1 MRERVLQTAHGTR
14 SEAFGPAEW
23 GLVSA
28 VALMWGS
35 SFLWIDIG
43 LAAFRPPI
51 ALALVASAFYGLAA
65 NLAVPLQQRYGA
77 MPVIFRAQLVAL
89 VVVAPLGLAG
99 LPGSRWSWG
108 SAFAMVVLGV
118 LGTGVAYVASST
130 LLGRVGPTRR
140 PVPIYLIPV
149 VALFLGVAFRDE
161 HVADAAFVG
170 IGLVLFGAYLA
181 GRRERARPGE
191 LASTGDSER

>member
-1 MRERVLQTAHGTR
+1 
-14 SEAFGPAEW
+14 
-23 GLVSA
+23 
-28 VALMWGS
+28 
-35 SFLWIDIG
+35 
-43 LAAFRPPI
+43 
-51 ALALVASAFYGLAA
+51 
-65 NLAVPLQQRYGA
+65 
-77 MPVIFRAQLVAL
+77 
-89 VVVAPLGLAG
+89 
-99 LPGSRWSWG
+99 
-108 SAFAMVVLGV
+108 V

-170 IGLVLFGAYLA
+170 IGLVLSGAYLA